1 MPGGFYLDAIIL
13 MILSGLGL
21 IWSLY
26 THLILAP
33 GWRARLK
40 AMRDVDDDRAE
51 VQEAIEDEEKSD
63 MDETEDESM
72 SEEISDEEADEDSEE
87 TDADDVEEPEEE
99 EFDIGS
105 YVGLEI
111 DGEDYYGTI
120 IEFDDDEGTVVIEE
134 DETGDEIVGYQDEM
148 FIPEE

>member
-1 MPGGFYLDAIIL
+1 MPGKFYWDTIL
-13 MILSGLGL
+13 FMALAGVGL

-26 THLILAP
+26 THLIAP
-33 GWRARLK
+33 GWRARK
-40 AMRDVDDDRAE
+40 AMKDVDDDREEIKETIEEESASHDDNAE
-51 VQEAIEDEEKSD
+51 VEEVSEEED
-63 MDETEDESM
+63 TEDGEP
-72 SEEISDEEADEDSEE
+72 IDEDGE
-87 TDADDVEEPEEE
+87 D

-120 IEFDDDEGTVVIEE
+120 IEFDDEEGTVVIEE

>member
-1 MPGGFYLDAIIL
+1 M
-13 MILSGLGL
+13 S
-21 IWSLY
+21 
-26 THLILAP
+26 
-33 GWRARLK
+33 RQRL
-40 AMRDVDDDRAE
+40 
-51 VQEAIEDEEKSD
+51 
-63 MDETEDESM
+63 
-72 SEEISDEEADEDSEE
+72 SDENDDE
-87 TDADDVEEPEEE
+87 DVEED

-111 DGEDYYGTI
+111 DGDDYYGTI